1 MIGVSDPWNAL
12 LLAFGMLLLLE
23 GLLPFLSPRQWR
35 ALFEQAA
42 KLTDGQLR
50 FLGLTALVIGCGI
63 LFLAL
68 D

>member
-1 MIGVSDPWNAL
+1 MIDVSNPWNAL

-42 KLTDGQLR
+42 KLSDGQLR
-50 FLGLTALVIGCGI
+50 FLGLTALVVGCAI
-63 LFLAL
+63 LLIVF